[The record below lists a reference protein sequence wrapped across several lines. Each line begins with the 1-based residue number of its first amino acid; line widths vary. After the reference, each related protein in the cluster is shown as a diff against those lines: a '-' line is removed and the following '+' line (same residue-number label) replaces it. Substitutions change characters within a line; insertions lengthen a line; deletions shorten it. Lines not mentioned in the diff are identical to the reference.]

1 MLRIGAQVADALDR
15 AHRAGVIHRD
25 LKPGNVMLTK
35 SGAKLMDFG
44 LARATGLGSAPG
56 SGSATMAPSPTVAGP
71 LTAEGTVVGTFQYMA
86 PEQLEGREADARSD
100 LWSLGCLLYE
110 MATGRR
116 AFDGVT
122 QASVISAIMRDMPR
136 PMAELVP
143 MSPPAL
149 DRLVGALLAK
159 DPDDRLQTA
168 HDAKLQLQW
177 AGESSTSGIPGV
189 APVPAAR
196 RAGRLSLFVAAAAV
210 FALAAAAA
218 WFLPLGRTFG
228 GGAGRMRLTI
238 QAPAGIAIAEAGNAA
253 AISPDGRT
261 LVFVGADSSE
271 VGRLWLRDLD
281 GLEAR
286 ALEGTEHGFQPFWS
300 PDGRWLGFFADGKLK
315 KIAIAGG
322 RPEILCDA
330 PDPRG
335 GAWGAQETIVFVP
348 NATGGIASIAAE
360 GGAVRVVLQPDSS
373 RRETSLRF
381 PSFLPDG
388 RRFVF
393 SALPLRDG
401 KFDIYVG
408 EVGSGK
414 RRLVHRADATPV
426 YAAPGYL
433 VTIQGPRLTAEP
445 FDARTAKVTGK
456 PITIGASPVGGAND
470 SQPGA
475 SASRNGILAYTTSTI
490 TNTRVHW
497 VDRSGRSVG
506 VLSLPGATWIFP
518 SISPDGRS
526 ALLGQSIS
534 LHELDY
540 WRVDL
545 ATGEATRLTFD
556 PTHTQGGAAWAPD
569 GERIVFNS
577 TPRGPGD
584 LFIQG
589 TDGAPATLLYASDVL
604 FKNPGSW
611 SPDGK
616 LITFYQPDARTGWDV
631 WTVSADGSGEA
642 APLVRTPANEGGGWI
657 SRDGRWIA
665 YTSDASGRNDL
676 YIQSFPQLSTRV
688 RVNGST
694 SSSAVGAAWWSRDGR
709 ELVFTVGNEIRAVAI
724 EPGPTLRLGSARTL
738 FRMLEANAGI
748 SPAPDH
754 DRFLVAMS
762 ERQDAAPSVVID
774 VNWASAGRRP

>member
-1 MLRIGAQVADALDR
+1 
-15 AHRAGVIHRD
+15 
-25 LKPGNVMLTK
+25 
-35 SGAKLMDFG
+35 
-44 LARATGLGSAPG
+44 
-56 SGSATMAPSPTVAGP
+56 
-71 LTAEGTVVGTFQYMA
+71 MA

-143 MSPPAL
+143 MSPAAL

-159 DPDDRLQTA
+159 DPDERLQTA
-168 HDAKLQLQW
+168 HDAKLQLTW
-177 AGESSTSGIPGV
+177 AGESAASGLSSV
-189 APVPAAR
+189 VPVGGAR
-196 RAGRLSLFVAAAAV
+196 RPARLPLLAAAFAV
-210 FALAAAAA
+210 LALAAAAA

-228 GGAGRMRLTI
+228 GGTGRMRLTI
-238 QAPAGIAIAEAGNAA
+238 QAPAGIAIADGGNAA
-253 AISPDGRT
+253 ALSPDGRT
-261 LVFVGADSSE
+261 LVFVGTDSSE
-271 VGRLWLRDLD
+271 VDHLWLRDLG
-281 GLEAR
+281 GLEVR
-286 ALEGTEHGFQPFWS
+286 VLEGTEHGFQPFWS
-300 PDGRWLGFFADGKLK
+300 PDGRSLGFFADGKLK
-315 KIAIAGG
+315 TIALAGG

-335 GAWGAQETIVFVP
+335 GAWGAQETIIFVP

-360 GGAVRVVLQPDSS
+360 GGAVSVVLAPDSS

-381 PSFLPDG
+381 PAFLPDG
-388 RRFVF
+388 RRFLYA
-393 SALPLRDG
+393 ALPLRDG

-414 RRLVHRADATPV
+414 RRLVHRADAAPV

-456 PITIGASPVGGAND
+456 PITIGASPVGGVND
-470 SQPGA
+470 AQPGA
-475 SASRNGILAYTTSTI
+475 SASRDGILAYTTTTI
-490 TNTRVHW
+490 ANTRVHW
-497 VDRSGRSVG
+497 LDRSGRPAG
-506 VLSLPGATWIFP
+506 ALSLPGATWIFP

-526 ALLGQSIS
+526 VLLAQTIS

-545 ATGEATRLTFD
+545 ATGEAARLTFD
-556 PTHTQGGAAWAPD
+556 PTHTQGGAVWAPD
-569 GERIVFNS
+569 GERIVFGS

-589 TDGAPATLLYASDVL
+589 ADGAPATLLHASDVL

-631 WTVSADGSGEA
+631 WTVSADGSGTA
-642 APLVRTPANEGGGWI
+642 TALVRTPANEGGGWI

-665 YTSDASGRNDL
+665 YTSDASGRNEL
-676 YIQSFPQLSTRV
+676 YVQSFPQLSTRV

-694 SSSAVGAAWWSRDGR
+694 SSSTVGAAWWSRDGR
-709 ELVFTVGNEIRAVAI
+709 ELAFTVGNEVRVVAV
-724 EPGPTLRLGSARTL
+724 EPGPTLRLGPARTL
-738 FRMLEANAGI
+738 FRMLEANGGI
-748 SPAPDH
+748 SPTPDH
-754 DRFLVAMS
+754 DRFLVAVG
-762 ERQDAAPSVVID
+762 ERRNTVPSVVID
-774 VNWASAGRRP
+774 MNWATRARKP

>member
-1 MLRIGAQVADALDR
+1 
-15 AHRAGVIHRD
+15 
-25 LKPGNVMLTK
+25 
-35 SGAKLMDFG
+35 
-44 LARATGLGSAPG
+44 
-56 SGSATMAPSPTVAGP
+56 
-71 LTAEGTVVGTFQYMA
+71 
-86 PEQLEGREADARSD
+86 
-100 LWSLGCLLYE
+100 
-110 MATGRR
+110 MATGKR
-116 AFDGVT
+116 AFDGAT

-143 MSPPAL
+143 MSPASL

-177 AGESSTSGIPGV
+177 AGEAGSSGLSSV
-189 APVPAAR
+189 VPVTAAR
-196 RAGRLSLFVAAAAV
+196 RAARLPLLAGAV
-210 FALAAAAA
+210 VALALVAVAA

-228 GGAGRMRLTI
+228 GGAGRLRLTI
-238 QAPAGIAIAEAGNAA
+238 QAPAGTAIAEAGNAA
-253 AISPDGRT
+253 VISPDGRT
-261 LVFVGADSSE
+261 LVFVGTDSSE
-271 VGRLWLRDLD
+271 VGRLWLRDLG

-315 KIAIAGG
+315 KIAVTGG

-335 GAWGAQETIVFVP
+335 GAWGAQETIVFAP
-348 NATGGIASIAAE
+348 NATGGFSSIAAE
-360 GGAVRVVLQPDSS
+360 GGAVSVVLEPDSS

-381 PSFLPDG
+381 PAFLPDG
-388 RRFVF
+388 RRFLF
-393 SALPLRDG
+393 AALPLRDG
-401 KFDIYVG
+401 KFDLYVG
-408 EVGSGK
+408 EVGSSK
-414 RRLVHRADATPV
+414 RRLVHRADAAPV

-445 FDARTAKVTGK
+445 FDARSAKVTGK
-456 PITIGASPVGGAND
+456 PITIGASPVGYAND

-475 SASRNGILAYTTSTI
+475 SVSRDGILAYTTMTI
-490 TNTRVHW
+490 TNTRLEW
-497 VDRSGRSVG
+497 LDRTGG
-506 VLSLPGATWIFP
+506 VTGALAVPAAAWIFP

-526 ALLGQSIS
+526 VLLSQTVSI
-534 LHELDY
+534 HELDY

-584 LFIQG
+584 LFIQ
-589 TDGAPATLLYASDVL
+589 TADGAPPTLLYASDVL

-616 LITFYQPDARTGWDV
+616 LITFYQPDAHTGWDV
-631 WTVSADGSGEA
+631 WTVPADGSGSA

-676 YIQSFPQLSTRV
+676 FIQSFPQLSTRV
-688 RVNGST
+688 RVNGVT
-694 SSSAVGAAWWSRDGR
+694 GSSVVGGVWWSRDGR
-709 ELVFTVGNEIRAVAI
+709 ELLFTVGNEVRAAVI
-724 EPGPTLRLGSARTL
+724 EPGPTLRLGPARTL
-738 FRMLEANAGI
+738 FRVPEGSGGI
-748 SPAPDH
+748 SPTPDH
-754 DRFLVAMS
+754 DRFLVS
-762 ERQDAAPSVVID
+762 VGERGNTAPSVVID